1 MEKTPISRMDRVE
14 AALAELAE
22 SQKETERQVQQTNRV
37 VERLG
42 EKIEALAQESRKTE
56 EEIKALVQQSNKTEE
71 EIRALTQESRKT
83 KEEMRNLAAQLRRT
97 DRDFNGKWGS
107 LIEAFVEGVL
117 VSLLQERNIAVTQ
130 LAETTGII
138 DTATRRRLA
147 EFDMIAVNGEEVVV
161 VEVKTTL
168 NVRKVNEF
176 IAKLIRFKGW
186 FSQYKDKK
194 VYGAIA
200 FIKADAS
207 SEVYAQKNK
216 LFAIRA
222 VGEGAAI
229 LNESGFEPRTF

>member
-1 MEKTPISRMDRVE
+1 MSDMDQIR
-14 AALAELAE
+14 ATLAELAKFHQE
-22 SQKETERQVQQTNRV
+22 EEQKHAQRNEEFARVMQEAAEERKKTELQLQKTNRM

-42 EKIEALAQESRKTE
+42 EKIEELTAQS
-56 EEIKALVQQSNKTEE
+56 
-71 EIRALTQESRKT
+71 
-83 KEEMRNLAAQLRRT
+83 KETDKEMRALAAQLRKT

-107 LIEAFVEGVL
+107 LIEALVESIV

-130 LAETTGII
+130 LAETTGVI

-176 IAKLIRFKGW
+176 IAKMTTFKGW
-186 FSQYKDKK
+186 FGQYRDKK

-207 SEVYAQKNK
+207 SDEYAQKNK
-216 LFAIRA
+216 LFVIRA
-222 VGEGAAI
+222 VGEGALI
-229 LNESGFEPRTF
+229 LNDRGFEPREF